1 MKEKDIF
8 RIIQT
13 NLQLI
18 ALNVLMMKTR
28 KSLVIYAQNTIDVKK
43 RLQVTKIKQL
53 VKKSK
58 KRRLSLTV

>member
-58 KRRLSLTV
+58 KRRLSLPV